1 MDLTRQSQALS
12 ADIRRILVIK
22 LRAVGDVVLS
32 TIVLENIRR
41 ALPDA
46 RIDFL
51 TEAASADIV
60 RSHPAVAST
69 LVYNHRKM
77 SGWDLIRLVRESRYD
92 AVLDLFGNP
101 RTALVTRLSG
111 ARVRIGYRFRGRTY
125 AYTHVVEPRG
135 GVVHNTQFNLDAL
148 ESVGIPVVDRT
159 IHLYPSDDD
168 RRLIDQFLGS
178 AGLQGKTLV
187 ALNASGGWYT
197 KRWSIENFAS
207 LADHIVETYGWPILL
222 PWGPGQRPEVEQLRD
237 RMRQT
242 AVIPPATTLL
252 QLAALFER
260 CAYVVTNDSGPMHI
274 AAASGSHVLG
284 IYGPTRPE
292 LQGPYGTGHVTV
304 RREGLDCLGCNLT
317 ECTIGNI
324 CMTELSVDA
333 VARAFEGLVRTP
345 SPDSSSSQAITP

>member
-1 MDLTRQSQALS
+1 M
-12 ADIRRILVIK
+12 
-22 LRAVGDVVLS
+22 GDVVLS

-51 TEAASADIV
+51 TETASAEIV
-60 RSHPAVAST
+60 RSHPAVSSA
-69 LVYNHRKM
+69 LVYDRHQM
-77 SGWDLIRLVRESRYD
+77 SGWDLIRLVRKSRYD
-92 AVLDLFGNP
+92 AILDLFGNP

-111 ARVRIGYRFRGRTY
+111 AGVRIGYRFRGRTY
-125 AYTHVVEPRG
+125 AYTHIVEPRG

-148 ESVGIPVVDRT
+148 EAMGIPIVDRS
-159 IHLYPSDDD
+159 IRLYPSDDD
-168 RRLIDQFLGS
+168 RRMIDQFLGS

-197 KRWSIENFAS
+197 KRWSTANFAA
-207 LADHIVETYGWPILL
+207 LADRIVSTYGWAIIL

-237 RMRQT
+237 HMRQA

-292 LQGPYGTGHVTV
+292 LQGPYDTGHATV

-317 ECTIGNI
+317 ECPIGNI
-324 CMTELSVDA
+324 CMTELTVET
-333 VARAFEGLVRTP
+333 VARAFEGLVRPVSAVSSSRASSSPGLP
-345 SPDSSSSQAITP
+345 SPTSSSPASSSPLSPS